1 MEIKRIEKNN
11 KIIASVYLCLDYEKP
26 VSSKDKF
33 ISFLIKDIVKSP
45 VGYAGFKT
53 KKSLQSHP
61 INALFGWKKISLES
75 LNRISIKSLF

>member
-11 KIIASVYLCLDYEKP
+11 KIITYIYFCLDYEKP

-45 VGYAGFKT
+45 VGYAGLKLKNLFKAILLMLCLDG
-53 KKSLQSHP
+53 KRYHGNP
-61 INALFGWKKISLES
+61 
-75 LNRISIKSLF
+75 